1 MCLLAWVESAHMFDS
16 SNGLNLPFQ
25 ELEESF
31 LVLILSY
38 LHDLHCDEPAR
49 VHIDS
54 AIDLGN
60 CVSIVA
66 AEVGHSCPQ

>member
-1 MCLLAWVESAHMFDS
+1 MFPLAWGESAHMFDS
-16 SNGLNLPFQ
+16 TNGLNLPFQ

-38 LHDLHCDEPAR
+38 LHNLHCDEPTR
-49 VHIDS
+49 VYIDS
-54 AIDLGN
+54 AIDLEK

-66 AEVGHSCPQ
+66 AEVGH